1 MSQPEESRSRPVE
14 FGFMVRAMSIWGK
27 LAGAA
32 AGLAVGGPLGA
43 LAGAVAGHFAVDRN
57 LRDDQVVFTVAL
69 IGLSAKMAKADG
81 VVDPAEVRAFEEI
94 LQVPDAEK
102 TNVSRIYS
110 IAQQDVAGFEAY
122 ASQVAGIYQDKPGVL
137 EDVLDGL
144 FHIAKADNVIHEGE
158 LEFLQQVADIFG
170 FSELEYSRI
179 KASHLGP
186 EGEDPFVILGVTAD
200 VSNEDLRT
208 AYMSLVRENH
218 PDMLVSRGVPEEFLH
233 LAEEKL
239 KSINTAYE
247 QIAKDRNL

>member
-1 MSQPEESRSRPVE
+1 M
-14 FGFMVRAMSIWGK
+14 GFPIKVRAMSIWGK

-32 AGLAVGGPLGA
+32 AGLAVGGPIGA

-57 LRDDQVVFTVAL
+57 LRDDEVVFTVAL

-81 VVDPAEVRAFEEI
+81 TVDPAEVKAFEEI

-102 TNVSRIYS
+102 KNVSRIYS

-122 ASQVAGIYQDKPGVL
+122 ATQVAGIYKDKPGVL

-144 FHIAKADNVIHEGE
+144 FHIAKADNVIHDGE
-158 LEFLQQVADIFG
+158 LAFLQQVADIFG
-170 FSELEYSRI
+170 FSELEYARI

-186 EGEDPFVILGVTAD
+186 DGEDPFLILGISPD
-200 VSNEDLRT
+200 VSDEELKS
-208 AYMSLVRENH
+208 AYKRLVRENH
-218 PDMLVSRGVPEEFLH
+218 PDMMIARGVPEEFHH

-247 QIAKDRNL
+247 RIAKERNL